1 MRLIANGYRGVSALI
16 LLNMDRF
23 LIPLLIMGALTVAG
37 WLFSYA
43 TVH

>member
-1 MRLIANGYRGVSALI
+1 MKLIAHSYRGVSALI
-16 LLNMDRF
+16 VLNMDRF
-23 LIPLLIMGALTVAG
+23 LIPLLVMGALTIAG